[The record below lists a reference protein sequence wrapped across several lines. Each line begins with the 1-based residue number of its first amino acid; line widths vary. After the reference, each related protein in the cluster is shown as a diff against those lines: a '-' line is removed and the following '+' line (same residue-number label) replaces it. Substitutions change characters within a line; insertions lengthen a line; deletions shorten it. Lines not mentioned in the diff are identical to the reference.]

1 MAKIMTVGELGP
13 SRQEAKGWGIE
24 RIINKLKVKQRRVIT
39 HIRAEAKEN
48 RPLET
53 QDSGR

>member
-13 SRQEAKGWGIE
+13 PRQEAKGWGIE